1 MLSGHRSARR
11 RRGRNS
17 RAARIAV
24 PLAIPMAL
32 GLTLGVILAVS
43 GGRATT
49 IDQSALGS
57 CASSNASAPAV
68 ADPTTSAPVSPTP
81 TQNAQNSQSAAP
93 WNYQYPTV
101 PAWDPAQG
109 GQGWASQY
117 ADAASPDPTTSAP
130 ATTDPA
136 ASAPAVPDPTT
147 SAPAVTDPTTSAPA
161 ATAPTTSAPAVT
173 DPTTSAPAT
182 TAPTA
187 SPAASATPCAS
198 ATTNAVV
205 PPAADFANGQTAFF
219 QLGDLATNPVDGTG
233 AAINLNQTAAQAAT
247 SMNCTL
253 TVPNR
258 PLTAQG
264 LATPYQLGDGCTMQD
279 AANEGAFVEATIL
292 APDGTVQIYDP
303 LVVTAGTTPAVA
315 PVPPTITR
323 GSQVIVDIGSNG
335 NNLVLEGQGARQ
347 GHCVDAYG
355 QSVIGQVSACNAVN
369 FYRAANALIAE
380 GVLKVPAIGTSS
392 DGQPCLTVRNFAL
405 VDQDQSDN
413 VISAYLLN
421 ANGQTAQDTA
431 ANAASMAGATPVGN
445 GSDDRLLA
453 NFVDP
458 ANGCTAF
465 SAPNS
470 TDANGTSG
478 SQALNELS
486 ASVNQTGTI
495 AVVPVNDEMTL
506 VGNAYSIAKTN
517 VYRSLVDQPLLAGN
531 VDPAQVAADY
541 CQNLVNTAPA
551 HNQLDS
557 AKDANFASPVPGTG
571 NNLATFLAARL
582 SASFGVLGCA
592 NFGLTVPVT
601 VTVDGNGVATAA
613 TYNLAEQTAK
623 GSTPAGGST
632 ATPDPSP
639 SATPTGRGGWFS
651 WGGWSGL
658 GGNAGSWFLPRQRR
672 GHHEDITGM

>member
-1 MLSGHRSARR
+1 MLNGHRSARR

-57 CASSNASAPAV
+57 CASADANAPAV
-68 ADPTTSAPVSPTP
+68 ADPTTSAPASPTP
-81 TQNAQNSQSAAP
+81 TQNANGAAP

-101 PAWDPAQG
+101 PGWDPAEG
-109 GQGWASQY
+109 ASGWASQY
-117 ADAASPDPTTSAP
+117 PGYTASADPATSAP
-130 ATTDPA
+130 ATADPA
-136 ASAPAVPDPTT
+136 
-147 SAPAVTDPTTSAPA
+147 
-161 ATAPTTSAPAVT
+161 
-173 DPTTSAPAT
+173 TSAPAT
-182 TAPTA
+182 ADPSTSPPA
-187 SPAASATPCAS
+187 SPTPCAS
-198 ATTNAVV
+198 ASASADPTTNAVV
-205 PPAADFANGQTAFF
+205 PPAATFSNGQTAFF
-219 QLGDLATNPVDGTG
+219 PLGDLATDPVDGTG
-233 AAINLNQTAAQAAT
+233 AAINLNQTADEAAT

-258 PLTAQG
+258 PLTAAG

-292 APDGTVQIYDP
+292 APNGSVQIYDP
-303 LVVTAGTTPAVA
+303 LVVTAGTTAAVA
-315 PVPPTITR
+315 PVPPTIAR

-335 NNLVLEGQGARQ
+335 NNLVLEGQGASQ
-347 GHCVDAYG
+347 GHCVDALG
-355 QSVIGQVSACNAVN
+355 QSVIGQVSACNAVS

-380 GVLKVPAIGTSS
+380 GVLQVPAIGTSD
-392 DGQPCLTVRNFAL
+392 DGAPCETVRNFAL

-413 VISAYLLN
+413 VISTYLLN

-431 ANAASMAGATPVGN
+431 ANAASLAGATPVGN

-458 ANGCTAF
+458 ANGCSAF
-465 SAPNS
+465 SATNS

-486 ASVNQTGTI
+486 ARINQTGTI
-495 AVVPVNDEMTL
+495 AVVPPNDEMTL
-506 VGNAYSIAKTN
+506 VNNAYSVAKTN

-531 VDPAQVAADY
+531 VNPTTVAADY
-541 CQNLVNTAPA
+541 CQNIVDVAPA

-557 AKDANFASPVPGTG
+557 ARDANFASPVPGTG
-571 NNLATFLAARL
+571 DNLATFLAARL

-592 NFGLTVPVT
+592 NFGMTDPVSVT
-601 VTVDGNGVATAA
+601 VNGAGVATAA
-613 TYNLAEQTAK
+613 TYNLAQQAANGATA
-623 GSTPAGGST
+623 AGGST
-632 ATPDPSP
+632 ATADP
-639 SATPTGRGGWFS
+639 TPTAGPMSGGGGFS
-651 WGGWSGL
+651 WGNWLGT
-658 GGNAGSWFLPRQRR
+658 GGNPGTVRLPRSRR
-672 GHHEDITGM
+672 GHHEDVTGM